1 MSARDTDLGIGEF
14 PTRTHWTLVRQAGA
28 EDGLAKRAALEELLR
43 RYRPALKKF
52 LVLGR
57 RVKEEEAEELL
68 QEFLVGKVLEKQLI
82 GRANESKG
90 RFRDFIVTALRR
102 FHIDKIRH
110 DARLKKRETPM
121 ADGFDP
127 PSDGDAPGAVLE
139 VAWARQVISQA
150 IERMKQECEAKG
162 RSDIWVVFES
172 QVLSPMLH
180 GGAAESYGQLVSRL
194 NLESP
199 GKAHAVLATGKR
211 MFKRNLHEV
220 IGEYELSEQDVEGE
234 IADLRQILGGA
245 RAR

>member
-1 MSARDTDLGIGEF
+1 MGARDTDLGIGEF

-28 EDGLAKRAALEELLR
+28 EDGVSRRIALEELLR

-57 RVKEEEAEELL
+57 RVQEEEAEELL

-82 GRANESKG
+82 GRAHESKG
-90 RFRDFIVTALRR
+90 RFRDFIVTALKR

-110 DARLKKRETPM
+110 AARLKKKESPM
-121 ADGFDP
+121 AEGFDP
-127 PSDGDAPGAVLE
+127 PAGGEEPDAVLD
-139 VAWARQVISQA
+139 VAWARQVIAQA
-150 IERMKQECEAKG
+150 IERMKQECLAKS
-162 RSDIWVVFES
+162 RTDIWGVFES
-172 QVLSPMLH
+172 QVLSPLLH
-180 GGAAESYGQLVSRL
+180 DGPSESYGQLVSRL
-194 NLESP
+194 GLESP

-245 RAR
+245 GAR